1 MKQIR
6 FPRLSLS
13 FPLLL
18 LGVVALP
25 LLLEDRNTP
34 AAGDLST
41 APSSA
46 TAAEEMPGESGDKGG
61 EQQEGQDTGTPVR
74 PHAPAGI
81 CEEALQVGVL
91 QAESVARQLSPGD
104 PGSSLSWWNG
114 ALYPLELNTGF
125 SSCTLSYSSSCIP
138 AGVGRVNHPVR
149 GPPAI

>member
-1 MKQIR
+1 MKLTR

-41 APSSA
+41 VSSSA
-46 TAAEEMPGESGDKGG
+46 TVAEEVPGESGDKGG
-61 EQQEGQDTGTPVR
+61 EQQEGQDSGTPAR

-81 CEEALQVGVL
+81 WEETLQVGVL
-91 QAESVARQLSPGD
+91 QAEPVARQLSPGD

-114 ALYPLELNTGF
+114 ALFPLELNTGF
-125 SSCTLSYSSSCIP
+125 SFCTLSHSSSCIP
-138 AGVGRVNHPVR
+138 AGAGRVNHPVR